1 MGDVEEGLNRV
12 ESARR
17 VRMLAQEALYGSAII
32 LGFGGLFWATC
43 KTIDIVSDVMANTQ
57 AAIGLAMGEV
67 IPSAHPPLHPKMAE
81 DDAWTLLWE
90 RQLAKYGPLHPNSL
104 IWWSDMMAYRERI
117 NEDGSVK
124 PMRSHRYLWLKR
136 QEKTLIDIGYIT
148 VLEAEAEVVKVNV
161 LDKVV
166 DFVANDRRYPL
177 GVLGL
182 SILPAAHVGIEVA
195 EYMRE
200 TRK

>member
-1 MGDVEEGLNRV
+1 MGDVEE
-12 ESARR
+12 ARR
-17 VRMLAQEALYGSAII
+17 VRQLAQEALYGSAII

-43 KTIDIVSDVMANTQ
+43 KTIDIVSDIMANTQ
-57 AAIGLAMGEV
+57 AAISEAMNVV
-67 IPSAHPPLHPKMAE
+67 IPSSHPPLHPKMVE

-104 IWWSDMMAYRERI
+104 IWWADMVAYRRLI
-117 NEDGSVK
+117 NEDGSLK
-124 PMRSHRYLWLKR
+124 PMRNHRYLWLKR
-136 QEKTLIDIGYIT
+136 HEQTLIDIGYKS
-148 VLEAEAEVVKVNV
+148 VVEAEAEVVKVNV

-166 DFVANDRRYPL
+166 DFVANDRRYSL
-177 GVLGL
+177 GVLGI

-195 EYMRE
+195 EYMRGSAKLSRE